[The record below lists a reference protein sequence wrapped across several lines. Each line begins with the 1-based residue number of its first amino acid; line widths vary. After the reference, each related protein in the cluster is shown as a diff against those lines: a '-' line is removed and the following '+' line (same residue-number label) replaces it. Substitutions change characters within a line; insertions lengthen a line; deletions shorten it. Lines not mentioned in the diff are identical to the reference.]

1 MHILCGLFRPFVWP
15 WHSRSHLGGLLPI
28 SSCKK
33 ELPPAPSEI
42 SIFPRERT
50 GQQFSPSTY
59 PLGSLPPELIMLAF
73 GYLIVVSR
81 VYTNKA
87 PDQSRLSRREK
98 WLIIHP
104 RKASVCSP
112 TPYNWRMGYD
122 RSCNNL
128 IYTMRFMLTIYEI
141 QENPI

>member
-1 MHILCGLFRPFVWP
+1 MFRCTYSVACLGHLFG
-15 WHSRSHLGGLLPI
+15 HRSHLGGLLPI

-98 WLIIHP
+98 WLIIHA
-104 RKASVCSP
+104 RHQFV
-112 TPYNWRMGYD
+112 R
-122 RSCNNL
+122 RHL
-128 IYTMRFMLTIYEI
+128 IIGGWVMTDPAIILYIL
-141 QENPI
+141 